1 MKHIKNFKL
10 FEAGEWSKNVNW
22 QFVKD
27 NPDDDSDEA
36 IWIRSFEKML
46 NTIIEHLDDKNVFII
61 NDIRGFDMY
70 QGPYAIVTIFGKK
83 YKICEII
90 DDDPF
95 PYLWIENFPIDN
107 TSQDDKLPGFLGSEY
122 EISKLL
128 NDINRS
134 GGIDVYNSTKKYNL

>member
-36 IWIRSFEKML
+36 VMIKNMEEKL
-46 NTIIEHLDDKNVFII
+46 NTIISELDDENIFII
-61 NDIRGFDMY
+61 NDIRGFDLY
-70 QGPYAIVTIFGKK
+70 QGPYANVSIFGRKFNI
-83 YKICEII
+83 YII
-90 DDDPF
+90 TEDAPF
-95 PYLWIENFPIDN
+95 EELWIENFPIDN

-122 EISKLL
+122 KISKLL
-128 NDINRS
+128 NDINKS